1 MKNFKQVLS
10 KVAQTGNNSVNIIG
24 MLRGRWH
31 IVAAAASV
39 LCLLFVPFERLAG
52 GLAAHFTIAFA
63 LVPAAIVARRVVPR
77 SKKQRPAT
85 PDNVTIKY
93 ACGHTSMMDRA
104 QIAELTGSEINVSQ
118 LDLHV
123 SCKQCSAAAAPTA
136 KKKKVSLR
144 LVGSAIAGV
153 VVLVIV
159 ASGFTSG
166 IANSMISQAA
176 SLSGSFS
183 SMQNFASSGGAS
195 DLLSGKGS
203 VEDLTSLKGAIP
215 GGDQLELAGIEAY
228 SFADGYVTI
237 GSSVFQLE
245 LAGNNDE
252 KSRGLSFSEGL
263 KPDQAFLIENP
274 KSATVTL
281 LSASF
286 TVDVLWLANNKIVD
300 IAQGVTECKVMS
312 LDQITQSSGSG
323 CVYKPSVVADSVLYL
338 DGGTVASTGLAEGDI
353 VELTLNS

>member
-1 MKNFKQVLS
+1 MKNFKQALS
-10 KVAQTGNNSVNIIG
+10 KVAQTGKNPINIIG

-31 IVAAAASV
+31 IVAAAAAV

-63 LVPAAIVARRVVPR
+63 LVPTALVAWRVASR
-77 SKKQRPAT
+77 SKKQMPT
-85 PDNVTIKY
+85 PDSVTIKY
-93 ACGHTSMMDRA
+93 ACGHTSKMDRA
-104 QIAELTGSEINVSQ
+104 EVAELAGSKINVSQ
-118 LDLHV
+118 LDLNV
-123 SCKQCSAAAAPTA
+123 SCKQCSAAAAPVA
-136 KKKKVSLR
+136 KKKKISPR
-144 LVGSAIAGV
+144 LVGSAIASV

-159 ASGFTSG
+159 AYGFTSG

-176 SLSGSFS
+176 SLSGSVS

-203 VEDLTSLKGAIP
+203 VEDLTSLKNAIP
-215 GGDQLELAGIEAY
+215 GGDHLELAGIEAY
-228 SFADGYVTI
+228 SFSDGYVTI

-245 LAGNNDE
+245 VASTDDE

-263 KPDQAFLIENP
+263 KADQAFLIQNP
-274 KSATVTL
+274 KSTTVTL

-286 TVDVLWLANNKIVD
+286 TVDVLWLAGDKVVD
-300 IAQGVTECKVMS
+300 IAQGVTECKVTS

-323 CVYKPSVVADSVLYL
+323 CVYKPSASADSVMYL
-338 DGGTVASTGLAEGDI
+338 GGGTVASTGLAEGDI
-353 VELTLNS
+353 VELMLNS